1 VVQLFEHTPSKL
13 VDLVD
18 SMSGH
23 TEDMKNIICAQS
35 SLMLGING

>member
-1 VVQLFEHTPSKL
+1 
-13 VDLVD
+13 
-18 SMSGH
+18 MSGH